1 MKKSKKQRIVDL
13 VLQSNKYT
21 FRVRS
26 LALLYRQ
33 TYKEHIGHS
42 TVNRAL
48 NKLASQGIIKKSAS
62 MKGKNTCW
70 RKV

>member
-1 MKKSKKQRIVDL
+1 MKQQRIIDL
-13 VLQSNKYT
+13 VLQSDKYI
-21 FRVRS
+21 FRAQQLS
-26 LALLYRQ
+26 LLYRQ
-33 TYKEHIGHS
+33 THKEHIGLS